1 MGYGFEACD
10 EKVSSLTAH
19 SGARAL
25 RCATRQCASSK
36 RFTHYQF
43 DCATAAAAAQTADTF
58 DVFATVI
65 DATAPPQAL
74 KQPITDLTRDVLL
87 LKRNIL
93 HVRRFLVL
101 AMPMF

>member
-1 MGYGFEACD
+1 MLD
-10 EKVSSLTAH
+10 
-19 SGARAL
+19 
-25 RCATRQCASSK
+25 TR
-36 RFTHYQF
+36 RFN